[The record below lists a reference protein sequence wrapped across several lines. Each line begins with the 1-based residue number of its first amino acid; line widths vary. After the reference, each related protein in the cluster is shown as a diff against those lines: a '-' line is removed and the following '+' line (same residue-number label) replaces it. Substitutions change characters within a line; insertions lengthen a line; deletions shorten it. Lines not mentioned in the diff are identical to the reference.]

1 MNVTTAVK
9 AYAKVGV
16 ESGVISAD
24 PHKLILMLFQGALL
38 ATSMA
43 KNQILRKEISAKGK
57 SISQAISIIDDGLKA
72 CLDKK
77 VGGELA
83 QNLASLYDYMVS
95 RLLAANLKNDV
106 ILLDEV
112 IGLLKELMGAWEQIR
127 PGTKAAQAEE
137 PLSAS
142 QPDSAP
148 MANVNIPKSAIG
160 KQATLMYG
168 KV

>member
-1 MNVTTAVK
+1 MNTTSAVK

-16 ESGVISAD
+16 ESGVIAAD

-38 ATSMA
+38 SIASA
-43 KNQILRKEISAKGK
+43 KHQMIRNEIAAKGK

-72 CLDKK
+72 SLDKK

-83 QNLASLYDYMVS
+83 QNLASLYDYMVT

-106 ILLDEV
+106 TILAEV
-112 IGLLKELMGAWEQIR
+112 SALLTEIMGAWEQIR
-127 PGTKAAQAEE
+127 PGAKLANAAEQ
-137 PLSAS
+137 LSS
-142 QPDSAP
+142 SHPESTP
-148 MANVNIPKSAIG
+148 STNVKIPQSAIG
-160 KQATLMYG
+160 RQATLMYG